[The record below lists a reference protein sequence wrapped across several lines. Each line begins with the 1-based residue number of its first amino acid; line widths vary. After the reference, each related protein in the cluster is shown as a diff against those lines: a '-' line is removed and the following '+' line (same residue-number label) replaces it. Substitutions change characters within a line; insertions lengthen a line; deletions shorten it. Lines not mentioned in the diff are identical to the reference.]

1 MDDIVTPLIVLPSIM
16 VDNSQEVYDDYF
28 GQRIRGS
35 EIIPSDVQQF
45 GNPYG

>member
-16 VDNSQEVYDDYF
+16 VEADNSQEVYDDYF

-35 EIIPSDVQQF
+35 EIIPSDVQ
-45 GNPYG
+45 